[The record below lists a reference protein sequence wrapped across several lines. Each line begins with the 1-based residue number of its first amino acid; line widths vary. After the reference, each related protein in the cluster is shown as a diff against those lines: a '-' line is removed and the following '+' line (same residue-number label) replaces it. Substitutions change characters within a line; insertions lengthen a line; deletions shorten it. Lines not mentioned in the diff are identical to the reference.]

1 MEASKGDNLGA
12 GNFPVKI
19 FVLIQL
25 AGLNPQAEANSCT
38 L

>member
-12 GNFPVKI
+12 GYFSVKI
-19 FVLIQL
+19 LALIQL

>member
-1 MEASKGDNLGA
+1 MEASKGDNLGT

-19 FVLIQL
+19 LALIQL
-25 AGLNPQAEANSCT
+25 AGLNPLAEANSCT